1 MTSKAAKTKPG
12 TSQPTRRTSTRR
24 PPFTARRSDKHVLYQ
39 RSVQDSKVEVDF
51 LDQVFKKLH
60 KKKPRTLLE
69 HFCGTAL
76 ICSEWV
82 KRGPERHAT
91 GVDIDASVLAW
102 GEKHNV
108 STTGEAAERVTLL
121 RQDVRDG
128 LPTKYEAACALNFS
142 YWIFRTRDEMRRY
155 FAHVR
160 KHLARDGIFVI
171 DAYGGWEAMEP
182 KEERRRVKGGFTYVW
197 DQNQFDPITHE
208 VVNYIHFE
216 FRDGSKL
223 KKAFE
228 YHWRFWTLPELRELL
243 LEAGY
248 SDVRVYWDANLE
260 TDEDEEDFRPA
271 ESARNHPGWL
281 AYLVARR

>member
-1 MTSKAAKTKPG
+1 MTSSTAKNKPRTR
-12 TSQPTRRTSTRR
+12 TSKRRTSARK
-24 PPFTARRSDKHVLYQ
+24 PDLTARRADKHVLYQ
-39 RSVQDSKVEVDF
+39 LSVQDSKVEVDF
-51 LDQVFKKLH
+51 LEQVFKKLN
-60 KKKPRTLLE
+60 KRKPERLLE
-69 HFCGTAL
+69 HFCGSAL

-82 KRGPERHAT
+82 KRGPGRHAT

-102 GEKHNV
+102 GKKHNV
-108 STTGEAAERVTLL
+108 STAGEAAERVTLL
-121 RQDVRDG
+121 RQDVRDE
-128 LPTKYEAACALNFS
+128 LPEKYEAACALNFS
-142 YWIFRTRDEMRRY
+142 YWIFRNREEMRRY

-160 KHLARDGIFVI
+160 KYLTKDGIFVI

-216 FRDGSKL
+216 FRDGTKM

-228 YHWRFWTLPELRELL
+228 YRWRFWTLPELGELL
-243 LEAGY
+243 EEAGY
-248 SDVRVYWDANLE
+248 SEVRVYWDANLE

-271 ESARNHPGWL
+271 ERARNHPGWL